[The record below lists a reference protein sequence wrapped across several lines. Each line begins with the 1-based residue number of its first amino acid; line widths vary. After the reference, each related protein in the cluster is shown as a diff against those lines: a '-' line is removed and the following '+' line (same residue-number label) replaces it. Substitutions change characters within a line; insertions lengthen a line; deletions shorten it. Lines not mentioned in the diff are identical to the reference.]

1 MSADKF
7 EYRELRQRGIE
18 EFKKID
24 HNIRLGEMIN
34 KTLPSIINFNTK
46 SREEIEKYQLNK
58 LSKLVDYA
66 FENIPLYKKKY
77 SEVGFKSGD
86 IRSFA
91 DFERLPIL
99 YKDELID
106 GFPSQ
111 IVKNLDDYKYST
123 RSSGS
128 SGRFVTVAV
137 DLNAIYIDTLQGIR
151 QFLFQSDY
159 RFTPDDVVLF
169 IYTCPWWITDIN
181 GKYKL
186 DFLPTTTNP
195 SKALDY
201 IKGIRPTIISTYPTY
216 LQSLREQRIKL
227 SDYGVKCVIV
237 HSEQSNKNFR
247 EEMGKIL
254 DVSVIDEYSSEELTR
269 IALECKNSNYHLEED
284 SCYVEVL
291 NPQNKIIRNGTGVV
305 VGTNLLNMATPIIR
319 YYQGDVVTIDSN
331 KECSCGHHGRI
342 LTEVHGREMD
352 CIRSNGKL
360 IPASAFM
367 DLAYNWY
374 LTYKIPVHAL
384 KYQIVQTS
392 ENEIEVLIAKGAFEL
407 SQEDLKNIK
416 ESFYSLVERSMHI
429 SIKFTNDFIQNSNK
443 FKPVINIMGEV
454 K

>member
-128 SGRFVTVAV
+128 GGRFVTVAV

-216 LQSLREQRIKL
+216 LQSLCEQRIKL

-247 EEMGKIL
+247 EEIDCYNMGF
-254 DVSVIDEYSSEELTR
+254 DAVSIEPTSLQEYSLVSYL
-269 IALECKNSNYHLEED
+269 NSAGQYRVPWLWSLQKIVSGVYEGMHAQKLDIRLGGYFDE
-284 SCYVEVL
+284 EVL
-291 NPQNKIIRNGTGVV
+291 SGSQGEGFAERNEIFPFETSSNCSKCSGKFIENIKLFNI
-305 VGTNLLNMATPIIR
+305 TN
-319 YYQGDVVTIDSN
+319 D
-331 KECSCGHHGRI
+331 
-342 LTEVHGREMD
+342 
-352 CIRSNGKL
+352 
-360 IPASAFM
+360 
-367 DLAYNWY
+367 
-374 LTYKIPVHAL
+374 
-384 KYQIVQTS
+384 
-392 ENEIEVLIAKGAFEL
+392 IEVLY
-407 SQEDLKNIK
+407 NIEK
-416 ESFYSLVERSMHI
+416 CETCYEQWENACSIKDERSI
-429 SIKFTNDFIQNSNK
+429 CKRIFDILGK
-443 FKPVINIMGEV
+443 
-454 K
+454 

>member
-1 MSADKF
+1 MDSF
-7 EYRELRQRGIE
+7 EYRELRQRGIK
-18 EFKKID
+18 EFNKID
-24 HNIRLGEMIN
+24 HSIRLGKMVN
-34 KTLPSIINFNTK
+34 KTLPSIIDFPTK
-46 SREEIEKYQLNK
+46 SREEIEKYQLDK

-66 FENIPLYKKKY
+66 FNNIPLYKKKY
-77 SEVGFKSGD
+77 SEVGFKTGD
-86 IRSFA
+86 IKSFA
-91 DFERLPIL
+91 DFEQLPIL

-106 GFPSQ
+106 GFPSA
-111 IVKNLDDYKYST
+111 IVRNLDDFKYST

-137 DLNAIYIDTLQGIR
+137 DLDAIYIDTLQGIR
-151 QFLFQSDY
+151 QFLFQSDF
-159 RFTPDDVVLF
+159 RFTQDDVVLF

-201 IKGIRPTIISTYPTY
+201 IKKIRPVIISTYPTY
-216 LQSLREQRIKL
+216 LQRFCDQGGKL

-237 HSEQSNKNFR
+237 HSEQSYKKFR
-247 EEMGKIL
+247 MDMGRIL
-254 DVSVIDEYSSEELTR
+254 DVSVLDEYSSEELTR

-291 NPQNKIIRNGTGVV
+291 DLQNKKIRKGTGLV
-305 VGTNLLNMATPIIR
+305 VGTNLLNIATPIIR
-319 YYQGDVVTIDSN
+319 YHQGDVVTIDSD

-342 LTEVHGREMD
+342 LTEIHGREMD
-352 CIRSNGKL
+352 CICSNGKL

-374 LTYKIPVHAL
+374 LTYKIPIHAL
-384 KYQIVQTS
+384 KYQIAQTA
-392 ENEIEVLIAKGAFEL
+392 ENEISVFIAKGTFEL
-407 SQEDLKNIK
+407 TQGDLKNIQ
-416 ESFYSLVERSMHI
+416 ESLYSLVDRNMHI
-429 SIKFTNDFIQNSNK
+429 SIRFTSDFIQSSNK
-443 FKPVINIMGEV
+443 FKPVINAIGGT